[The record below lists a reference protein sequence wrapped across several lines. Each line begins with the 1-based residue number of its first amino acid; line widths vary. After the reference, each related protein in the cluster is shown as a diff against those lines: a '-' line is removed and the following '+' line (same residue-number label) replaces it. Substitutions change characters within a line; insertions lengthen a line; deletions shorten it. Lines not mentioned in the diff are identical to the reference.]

1 VRAREPCHSIAV
13 ASNRQTQSLEVVRRP
28 RKCLHYCLYLID
40 REFGWM
46 HVRLQTWAPYGYLR
60 LTLFT

>member
-1 VRAREPCHSIAV
+1 VRALEPCHSFAV